1 MARARSLRDL
11 VRSTPVRLALGLVL
25 LFSTVSLI
33 TLGLAYWQIRTRTE
47 AGIEANLDQHVA
59 GFRVAATPDALA
71 TLVIAEA
78 SAADP
83 ETRIFTFIRADGRSF
98 GNARAEFQGDEVF
111 LRGIEGGRRLS
122 PVGYVSR
129 VLPMAGGLLVVAESR
144 APIADLRETMVG
156 LLLLSLLPTVL
167 LSLGA
172 GTLIA
177 LASARRVRRIEA
189 ALGRLTQGDLTA
201 RVGPA
206 AGTRDDDLAR
216 IGAGLDRMAEAQEAS
231 VAALRQVSADIAH
244 DLKTPV
250 QRIGVLLNDLRD
262 RLPEGG
268 PEAAIAERAQ
278 AEAERAVAVFRSLLQ
293 IAQIEGGSPKSRFA
307 PVDLAALARRFAEFY
322 EPAAEDSGHLLAP
335 VTLPA
340 GEDFTVTGDKDLL
353 GQVIANLIENALR
366 HTPAG
371 TSVAIT
377 LSREGDAVVLAVA
390 DSGPGIPADERERVL
405 RRLYRLE
412 RSRTTPG
419 NGLGLAL
426 VAAIADLHGA
436 ALNLGDN
443 APGLRVSL
451 RFAAVP
457 QAGNGRPSPPRPA
470 PVE

>member
-1 MARARSLRDL
+1 MGRARALRDL
-11 VRSTPVRLALGLVL
+11 IRSTPVRLALGLVL

-33 TLGLAYWQIRTRTE
+33 TLAIAYWQIRARIE

-78 SAADP
+78 AAADP
-83 ETRIFTFIRADGRSF
+83 ETRIFAFIRADGRSF
-98 GNARAEFQGDEVF
+98 GNARAEFQGEEVF

-129 VLPMAGGLLVVAESR
+129 VLPMVGGLLVVAESR
-144 APIADLRETMVG
+144 APVADLRETMIG

-167 LSLGA
+167 VSLGA
-172 GTLIA
+172 GTAMA

-189 ALGRLTQGDLTA
+189 TLGRLTRGDLTA

-206 AGTRDDDLAR
+206 AGRNDDLAR
-216 IGAGLDRMAEAQEAS
+216 IGAGLDRMAMAQEAS

-262 RLPEGG
+262 RLPVGG
-268 PEAAIAERAQ
+268 PEAAIADRARD
-278 AEAERAVAVFRSLLQ
+278 EAERAITVFRALLQ

-322 EPAAEDSGHLLAP
+322 EPVAEDSSHLLAP
-335 VTLPA
+335 VAAVP
-340 GEDFTVTGDKDLL
+340 GDDFTVSGDKDLL

-371 TSVAIT
+371 ALITVA
-377 LSREGDAVVLAVA
+377 LSRQAGVVTLTVA
-390 DSGPGIPADERERVL
+390 DNGPGVPEAARALVL

-436 ALNLGDN
+436 ALSLADN
-443 APGLRVSL
+443 HPGLSVTL
-451 RFAAVP
+451 RFAAAP
-457 QAGNGRPSPPRPA
+457 PPPAPRAKAGQDRPA
-470 PVE
+470 G